1 MINRDKNKN
10 ARKILAYCGLDCSAC
25 PAYLATKN
33 DDDVLRA
40 ETAGKWS
47 ELYGAERKAGDIN
60 CDGCPGDSGRLF
72 VFCGACEV
80 RACVRQRKIATCASC
95 PEYSC
100 ARLDAFC
107 AVMPTARTLLEK
119 FRQEM

>member
-1 MINRDKNKN
+1 MTKQDKDRKEK
-10 ARKILAYCGLDCSAC
+10 KILAYCGIDCSAC
-25 PAYLATKN
+25 PAYIATRN

-40 ETAGKWS
+40 ETARKWS
-47 ELYGAERKAGDIN
+47 ELYGTERKIDDIN

-72 VFCGACEV
+72 VYCGACEV
-80 RACVRQRKIATCASC
+80 RACAREKKVATCASC

-119 FRQEM
+119 LRHEM